1 MFSLLS
7 RGGVPILYNGNE
19 LLMQGAM
26 KSPDTNVREAYN
38 WKDLRRRV
46 FFADTRDNSN
56 VISTKAS
63 SGQGTIEDIINDE
76 NSSYHKIS
84 KLINLRKKYKSMREM
99 DVKYVTNPNDILWIW
114 NDETK
119 KLYESELTVRKNDD
133 GTYLLIIYSW
143 GNRQIANLSIK
154 NEFEI
159 TETLFEQNL
168 KIVEPNPGMYKST
181 ELE

>member
-1 MFSLLS
+1 
-7 RGGVPILYNGNE
+7 
-19 LLMQGAM
+19 M

-99 DVKYVTNPNDILWIW
+99 DVKYVTNPNNILWIW

-133 GTYLLIIYSW
+133 GTYLLIIY
-143 GNRQIANLSIK
+143 
-154 NEFEI
+154 
-159 TETLFEQNL
+159 
-168 KIVEPNPGMYKST
+168 
-181 ELE
+181 